1 MSGIGNRIR
10 EAIIG
15 AVPPA
20 NPIRKALGGTAGTTS
35 GMDKAM
41 QDHADQ
47 QHPVPSR
54 VRRKPGGGVY
64 LPGDEGY

>member
-1 MSGIGNRIR
+1 MSGIGSKIR
-10 EAIIG
+10 DAIMG

-20 NPIRKALGGTAGTTS
+20 NPINKALGGTTGTTS

-54 VRRKPGGGVY
+54 VRRRPGGGVY
-64 LPGDEGY
+64 LPGDADY